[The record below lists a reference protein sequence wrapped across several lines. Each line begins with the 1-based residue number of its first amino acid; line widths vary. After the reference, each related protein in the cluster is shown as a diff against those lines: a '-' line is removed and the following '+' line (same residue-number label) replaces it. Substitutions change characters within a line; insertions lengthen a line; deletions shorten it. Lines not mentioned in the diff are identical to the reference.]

1 MGSGIVCVF
10 GCGRFN
16 VGNVVDDCYFDVGVW
31 CSKVVEIESD
41 C

>member
-1 MGSGIVCVF
+1 MTDDK
-10 GCGRFN
+10 RFKWEVKI